1 MSRTSNQM
9 TTEKCV
15 VNTALK
21 NTLGL
26 EEMSPGTPYSPVP
39 SHPTNLVNVWI
50 FPSLRPN
57 LCFIKIGFILVV
69 I

>member
-1 MSRTSNQM
+1 MSRTSNKM

-15 VNTALK
+15 VTIALK

-26 EEMSPGTPYSPVP
+26 EEMSIGMPYSSVP

-50 FPSLRPN
+50 FP
-57 LCFIKIGFILVV
+57 KQ
-69 I
+69 